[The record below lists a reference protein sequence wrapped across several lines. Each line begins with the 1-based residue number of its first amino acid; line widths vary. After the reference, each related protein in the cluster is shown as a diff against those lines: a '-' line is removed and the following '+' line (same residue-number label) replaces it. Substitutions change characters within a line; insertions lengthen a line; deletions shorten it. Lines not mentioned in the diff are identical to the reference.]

1 MISEVFFA
9 NNYNFFWNELL
20 PGRSDYVRNHV
31 NKYDI
36 DKNGKDKNAN
46 LKRLYPLTEVEEV
59 PDRRD
64 LINEVSFF
72 IFKKYCEN
80 KSQKMN
86 EINFR
91 QAFSKEI
98 HDNELP
104 VIEALSKRLTDT
116 FSKKEELDVSPMFK
130 GCGLIDEARGDVYYK
145 DTLVEI
151 KARGY
156 RKYKV
161 KSDFFEFLKDET
173 IGGDV
178 IDKLQNLKNKSYKTI
193 DELAGSMKGIIGQD
207 MSIQYKETISK
218 YFNLKKGCNFKG
230 TDLQQLLVYGALNYI
245 QGRGRQTREIKKFQL
260 FNPRLGFLW
269 EADVEEVAQNLG
281 GCSSTDI
288 YNEIINFISSEYRS
302 L

>member
-20 PGRSDYVRNHV
+20 PGRSDYVRNHI
-31 NKYDI
+31 NKYD
-36 DKNGKDKNAN
+36 KDNKDTN
-46 LKRLYPLTEVEEV
+46 LKRLFPLMKVEDI

-64 LINEVSFF
+64 LINEISFF
-72 IFKKYCEN
+72 IFREYCQNKAKKME
-80 KSQKMN
+80 

-91 QAFSKEI
+91 QAISKEI
-98 HDNELP
+98 HDTELP
-104 VIEALSKRLTDT
+104 VIQALAKRLIDT
-116 FSKKEELDVSPMFK
+116 FSKKEGLKVHPEFK
-130 GCGLIDEARGDVYYK
+130 GCGLIDEALGDVYYK

-156 RKYKV
+156 REYKV
-161 KSDFFEFLKDET
+161 KKDFFEFSKDER
-173 IGGDV
+173 ISGDV
-178 IDKLQNLKNKSYKTI
+178 IDKSKILENKSFKSL
-193 DELAGSMKGIIGQD
+193 DKLARDMEGLIGRD
-207 MSIQYKETISK
+207 MPEQYKESILK

-245 QGRGRQTREIKKFQL
+245 QGRGGQTKEIKKFQL

-288 YNEIINFISSEYRS
+288 YNEIINFISSDYRS